1 MKIISQSPTRLSL
14 FGGGTDLSPYAKEF
28 GGICI
33 NLAIN
38 IRQHFTIETGNEAYE
53 ILEMPKGANFNFYRA
68 FLHELDCPPVNITAR
83 ADGPIE
89 SGLGSSAS
97 AAVAL
102 IGAISKY
109 KGIVLTK
116 NEIAE
121 KAWDIEVNKLGLYGG
136 KQDQYATVYGGANFL
151 VFEDKVYRY
160 SLRRNGIEKI
170 YPYLMLFYTGQNR
183 KSPQIQEAFKTLTES
198 QKEALDQ
205 LKEIAYA
212 AVDPIKSGDVEQVA
226 KLLQATWEFKKKSNK
241 GVTNERI
248 DLIYQSALEAG
259 AWAGKVLGAG
269 GGGHMVFICLPEKQI
284 ELINKLEKMD
294 CKWIDFGIDFNGLEV
309 RRID

>member
-1 MKIISQSPTRLSL
+1 MKIIAQCPTRLSL
-14 FGGGTDLSPYAKEF
+14 FGGGTDVNPYAEKY

-38 IRQHFTIETGNEAYE
+38 LRQH
-53 ILEMPKGANFNFYRA
+53 IL
-68 FLHELDCPPVNITAR
+68 LDTESKIHDWIREDSLDFINTLLAPLKVGDCGINHTF
-83 ADGPIE
+83 DGIIE

-97 AAVAL
+97 LAVAL
-102 IGAISKY
+102 IGAINKY
-109 KGIVLTK
+109 KGIKMTK
-116 NEIAE
+116 SEIAE

-136 KQDQYATVYGGANFL
+136 KQDQYAAVYGGANFL

-160 SLRRNGIEKI
+160 SFPRIGIEKI

-183 KSPQIQEAFKTLTES
+183 KSPKIQEAFKTLTES
-198 QKEALDQ
+198 QKDALDQ

-259 AWAGKVLGAG
+259 AWAGKILGAG
-269 GGGHMVFICLPEKQI
+269 GGGHMIFICPPEKQNELKRKLGNI
-284 ELINKLEKMD
+284 E
-294 CKWIDFGIDFNGLEV
+294 CKWIDFGIDWNGLEV
-309 RRID
+309 REID